1 VSRFHELPSSAT
13 DSVMYGLSAILKARK
28 GKEQILEK
36 ALRDIVEHVAR
47 YEAGT
52 IEYYVGRDL
61 SDPTVFTTYERY
73 INREA
78 MDAHNSSAECA
89 AFYETIN
96 PILDGDVILVE
107 AEELV
112 AKQVAKL
119 ERSQG

>member
-1 VSRFHELPSSAT
+1 MSRNHELPPSEK
-13 DSVMYGLSAILKARK
+13 DSVMYGLSAILKSRR

-36 ALRDIVEHVAR
+36 ALVDIVEHVKN
-47 YEAGT
+47 YEPGT

-73 INREA
+73 ISREA
-78 MDAHNSSAECA
+78 MDAHNKSAECA

-107 AEELV
+107 AKELV
-112 AKQVAKL
+112 AKQTGKP
-119 ERSQG
+119 